1 MYLLGW
7 LNTVHKITKLSQYIA
22 FTGLGILASAIPVS
36 AATITFDLDFFDD
49 SGTEVGDG
57 EFSYDDE
64 ALTCIEFSEAGD
76 CSREPSE
83 DPDDYN
89 YYNDVFYV
97 ENALTDFSATI
108 NGEDWSEAYGYWWSD
123 DETGQLPGEQSA
135 SRYGISINDNS
146 WFFGDGSFGERQLSI
161 DITQSSDTSGEGNWL
176 QNVVPPG
183 GGNPF
188 AGSGTWQAT
197 RVGTGL
203 EPSVPAPSPSEA
215 VPESSTIFAALVAMV
230 FGYLSKRKFPRTKAQ
245 INKAY
250 ING

>member
-1 MYLLGW
+1 
-7 LNTVHKITKLSQYIA
+7 VFKINKFSQYIA
-22 FTGLGILASAIPVS
+22 FTGIGILASAIPVS
-36 AATITFDLDFFDD
+36 AANITFDLDFFND

-64 ALTCIEFSEAGD
+64 ALTCFEYSEVGD

-83 DPDDYN
+83 DPDDDD

-97 ENALTDFSATI
+97 ENALTNFSATI
-108 NGEDWSEAYGYWWSD
+108 NGEDWSGGYGHWWSD
-123 DETGQLPGEQSA
+123 DESGQLPGEQSA
-135 SRYGISINDNS
+135 SRYGISIGENR
-146 WFFGDGSFGERQLSI
+146 WFFGDVDFGTRQFVM
-161 DITQSSDTSGEGNWL
+161 DFTQSSDTSGEGNWL

-183 GGNPF
+183 GGDPF

-197 RVGTGL
+197 RVGT
-203 EPSVPAPSPSEA
+203 ESESSVPAPSPSEA
-215 VPESSTIFAALVAMV
+215 VPESSTIFGALAAMV

-250 ING
+250 INR